1 LRINLFR
8 AWVVALLVL
17 LSTQVVGAQ
26 SPVPANGSFTTN
38 LAGWNGNGW
47 SWTNQ
52 GYVGGGANGEGD
64 KDFSAPIFTLSSSSY
79 LLFWLLSREND
90 PQRLTVKINGET
102 VRTFIMESSDGWREY
117 LVDLTS
123 AVGIGTVQLA
133 FDANGKKFTLDEV
146 IVHAGSSGGG
156 VGGGGVGSSDAM
168 LLRIAENAPLTA
180 GAVWAVLILLVFVLL
195 TRPKQR
201 MLQVLDCMFLATL
214 PLAIVNA
221 GIWAITL
228 YVFVLLYHIIASM
241 FRLIE

>member
-47 SWTNQ
+47 TWTNQ
-52 GYVGGGANGEGD
+52 GYVGGGASGD
-64 KDFSAPIFTLSSSSY
+64 GNNDFVAPIFSLSSSSY
-79 LLFWLLSREND
+79 LSFWLLSREND
-90 PQRLTVKINGET
+90 PQPLSVKINGET
-102 VRTFIMESSDGWREY
+102 IRTFTMESSDGWREY
-117 LVDLTS
+117 LVDL
-123 AVGIGTVQLA
+123 AGIVGIGTVQLA

-156 VGGGGVGSSDAM
+156 VGGGGGSSDAM